1 MSLILELTPS
11 GKEIAREMTPIEI
24 IAYGMNLIDEDRVLW
39 TYAEKEAYYR
49 KQRNNTIEKTTKKK
63 SVSEPPEK
71 LLYQTSFTETDLLE
85 EALKQS
91 DVKYKKSKGNIAFDI
106 SGYTIEMK
114 NGEDDI
120 YQLLAI
126 GNGNKKEIEAF
137 YEKLLGKYEQLL
149 QKKVCD
155 NVKEKIKNTSMQL
168 DQEEILEDNSILLT
182 ISI

>member
-11 GKEIAREMTPIEI
+11 GKEIAREMIPLEI
-24 IAYGMNLIDEDRVLW
+24 FAYTWDLMDKNKVLW

-49 KQRNNTIEKTTKKK
+49 KQRNTEKTNKKK
-63 SVSEPPEK
+63 TVSKQPEK

-91 DVKYKKSKGNIAFDI
+91 DMKYKKNKGNVSFNI

-114 NGEDDI
+114 KAEDDI

-137 YEKLLGKYEQLL
+137 YEKILGKYEKLL

-155 NVKEKIKNTSMQL
+155 NVKEKLKNTSMQL
-168 DQEEILEDNSILLT
+168 EQEEILEDNSILLT